1 MQELQGWYILK
12 VLQISLA
19 SISGSAN
26 QTKIQKGT
34 MEVSIGSQ
42 SIQGKVKHGRLG
54 NMLAV
59 VAFNQKYD

>member
-19 SISGSAN
+19 SISGSTN

-59 VAFNQKYD
+59 VAFNQKYA